1 MSVMNETTP
10 IVKAP
15 QFPSFRT
22 FLWACV
28 LLCLFGW
35 GGLAILVVITLP
47 TMGPRWLFYFL
58 LMCGASGFSLPFTYF
73 INRRFISNPPADGSV
88 IVRQAVW
95 IGIFVCIM
103 IWLRFGGILNPVLVL
118 SLAFGFLIVEIL
130 LRIREIS
137 LWKPTDSPNE

>member
-1 MSVMNETTP
+1 M
-10 IVKAP
+10 I
-15 QFPSFRT
+15 
-22 FLWACV
+22 
-28 LLCLFGW
+28 
-35 GGLAILVVITLP
+35 
-47 TMGPRWLFYFL
+47 
-58 LMCGASGFSLPFTYF
+58 ASLRG
-73 INRRFISNPPADGSV
+73 IIEKQADGSV